1 LSDGRPIVKLRPLL
15 VKPDAS
21 IDGIYPQFFTEGSIT
36 VELTGSYFG
45 TKSDSKYIVME
56 DQFKKMKTMTI
67 GSWSDNNIV
76 AKAEKVPP
84 GKYLIF
90 INSYNGHR
98 TDPIEIHVNE
108 RVESHLPFARS
119 FQLDGLQMDVF
130 DEMTSDDEPN
140 DEEIDDEIPPN
151 PFDDSYDDIP
161 PNPFANGLDK
171 TEIARQEIDP
181 ASGGMSRTLNKFCKA
196 IDCISTIAQYVSTR
210 RDQNDELGQLFD
222 QFQAV
227 FQRDVDKAL
236 AKRLKK
242 LLDEQL

>member
-1 LSDGRPIVKLRPLL
+1 MVQM
-15 VKPDAS
+15 KP
-21 IDGIYPQFFTEGSIT
+21 
-36 VELTGSYFG
+36 
-45 TKSDSKYIVME
+45 
-56 DQFKKMKTMTI
+56 MTI
-67 GSWSDNNIV
+67 ASWDDDSIV
-76 AKAEKVPP
+76 AKADKVQP
-84 GKYLIF
+84 GAYSIF

-98 TDPIEIHVNE
+98 SDPIEIHVDE
-108 RVESHLPFARS
+108 RVPAHSPFARS

-130 DEMTSDDEPN
+130 DEMTSDDEPD

-151 PFDDSYDDIP
+151 PFVDSYDDIP
-161 PNPFANGLDK
+161 PNPFANVLDK
-171 TEIARQEIDP
+171 TEITRTEPHRTDSS
-181 ASGGMSRTLNKFCKA
+181 SGGMSRTLNKFCKA
-196 IDCISTIAQYVSTR
+196 IDCISTIAHYVSTR